1 MSQITTKPRIRLTA
15 EAMPQHCLVPPE
27 RAPDCYGDSEARI
40 LGSACVRCRFRVQC
54 ADFTDR
60 ARQDDTHGIANDS
73 LRRQRCVWPNSAPLV
88 LDPDRFRECV
98 SASASRPLTGAEERL
113 WALVE
118 QSVDGGEMAIT
129 SRCAYSGG
137 LISVDAA
144 AEIAVRGELFHC
156 WLSSRN
162 SRQRR
167 VRDESVATLVWVTAA
182 IALRALLGQSRPP
195 AFGPRLHH
203 EVWAVTT
210 DRKMSR
216 SALRKR
222 LPRING
228 LHRRFEG
235 EFRARS

>member
-15 EAMPQHCLVPPE
+15 EAMPQHCLVAPDS
-27 RAPDCYGDSEARI
+27 APDCYGDSEARI

-88 LDPDRFRECV
+88 LDPERFRERV

-113 WALVE
+113 WAFVE

-129 SRCAYSGG
+129 SRRAYSGG

-162 SRQRR
+162 SHLRR
-167 VRDESVATLVWVTAA
+167 ARDEYVTALVWVAAA
-182 IALRALLGQSRPP
+182 IVRRALQGQGRPG
-195 AFGPRLHH
+195 AFGARLHH
-203 EVWAVTT
+203 EVWTAVV
-210 DRKMSR
+210 DWDLS
-216 SALRKR
+216 SDALRKR
-222 LPRING
+222 LPRVDD
-228 LHRRFEG
+228 LYRLFED
-235 EFRARS
+235 ELRAVS